1 VSDGGTPRHL
11 PVFFCPYCGE
21 EDIRPFGEAPG
32 QWRCAD
38 CRRVWT
44 VRFVGLTGVEP
55 VQPTGPAGTASTA
68 ATVGP
73 ADTAGVGG

>member
-1 VSDGGTPRHL
+1 MSDDGTPRHL

-38 CRRVWT
+38 CRRVWM
-44 VRFVGLTGVEP
+44 VRFVGLAGAEP
-55 VQPTGPAGTASTA
+55 AQPTDPAGAAS
-68 ATVGP
+68 P
-73 ADTAGVGG
+73 AGVDG